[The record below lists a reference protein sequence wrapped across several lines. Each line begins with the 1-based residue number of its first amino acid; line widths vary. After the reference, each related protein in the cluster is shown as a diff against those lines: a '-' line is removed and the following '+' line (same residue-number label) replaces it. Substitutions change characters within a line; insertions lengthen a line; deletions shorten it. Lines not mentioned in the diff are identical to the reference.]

1 MEQLMY
7 QHFNVQPTPPSKYN
21 THLSAAVDR
30 VLLRALAKK
39 PEDRFPSIA
48 TFASEFEQAMRLLPA
63 DLVVR
68 PQQPNA
74 DDTTKEIRSVLAI
87 SSEEA
92 QSGTNR
98 MITLPGGQQVKV
110 AVSAGAYD
118 GQVIRM
124 RNPDETISAAGEL
137 ILTIAVAP
145 PEKAHQALHT
155 LSDERTML
163 TPQSGVQQPF
173 TSSPDHDLPTV
184 AASHP
189 QLRASEVQPQ
199 PPAPKRRRAPL
210 AIGIISGL
218 IILLLLGGS
227 VYFYSN
233 YQSQQ
238 ANSRALAL
246 SQTATAL
253 AQTPKQTP
261 TPTATRTP
269 PGLFIA
275 GTYNGSM
282 TDATTQ
288 QVSSISILVKQSHG
302 SGLLSGTFTYRSPAQ
317 GVYPLTG
324 KIDMQGN
331 FSFTV
336 QQAGGQQPLYFY
348 GSLNQGVYL
357 KGFYC
362 SSSTNSCGANNTNP
376 NFFIAGPRF

>member
-1 MEQLMY
+1 MY

-21 THLSAAVDR
+21 TQLSAAVDR

-48 TFASEFEQAMRLLPA
+48 AFASEFEQAMRLLPA

-68 PQQPNA
+68 PPQPNT
-74 DDTTKEIRSVLAI
+74 DDTTEEIRSTLAI
-87 SSEEA
+87 SHAEA
-92 QSGTNR
+92 QSGTSR

-110 AVSAGAYD
+110 SIPAGAYD

-163 TPQSGVQQPF
+163 TPQSGVQRP
-173 TSSPDHDLPTV
+173 SPPSPDHDLPTV
-184 AASHP
+184 ASSNP
-189 QLRASEVQPQ
+189 QLRAPEVQLQ
-199 PPAPKRRRAPL
+199 PPAPKRRSAPMT
-210 AIGIISGL
+210 IGIISGL
-218 IILLLLGGS
+218 IILLLLAGS

-238 ANSRALAL
+238 AGARALAQ

-261 TPTATRTP
+261 TPTATPRP
-269 PGLFIA
+269 APGLFIA

-288 QVSSISILVKQSHG
+288 QVSSISILIKQSQG
-302 SGLLSGTFTYRSPAQ
+302 SGLLSGTFTNRSLAQ

-331 FSFTV
+331 FSFRV

-357 KGFYC
+357 KGFFC